1 MCVRAKKTRSF
12 SLVVRHTLEDL
23 LLYLVNLKLGINL
36 RIIVIDLIIVN

>member
-1 MCVRAKKTRSF
+1 MCVRAKKRREF
-12 SLVVRHTLEDL
+12 SLAVRHTLEDL